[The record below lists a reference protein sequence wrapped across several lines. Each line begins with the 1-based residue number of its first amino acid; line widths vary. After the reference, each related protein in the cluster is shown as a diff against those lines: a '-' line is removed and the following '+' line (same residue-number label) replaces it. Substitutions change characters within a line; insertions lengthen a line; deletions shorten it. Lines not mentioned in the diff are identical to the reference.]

1 MGTTRIGDRAVYEVT
16 VRRVDDKTREQWTYP
31 PIVTRASSVRGA
43 LTDALIA
50 PLDRWH
56 HLPLDAGGTDA

>member
-43 LTDALIA
+43 LTNALLA
-50 PLDRWH
+50 PLSRWH
-56 HLPLDAGGTDA
+56 AIDRDEEGKR

>member
-43 LTDALIA
+43 LTVALLA
-50 PLDRWH
+50 PLSRWH
-56 HLPLDAGGTDA
+56 ALNDEETG

>member
-43 LTDALIA
+43 LTDALLA
-50 PLDRWH
+50 PLSRWH
-56 HLPLDAGGTDA
+56 ALNNEEAG

>member
-16 VRRVDDKTREQWTYP
+16 VRRVDDKTRERWTYP

-43 LTDALIA
+43 LTDALLA
-50 PLDRWH
+50 PLSRWH
-56 HLPLDAGGTDA
+56 ALNDEETG

>member
-31 PIVTRASSVRGA
+31 PLVTRASSVRGA
-43 LTDALIA
+43 LTDAILA
-50 PLDRWH
+50 PLSRWH
-56 HLPLDAGGTDA
+56 ALNNEETG

>member
-43 LTDALIA
+43 LTDALLA
-50 PLDRWH
+50 PLSRWH
-56 HLPLDAGGTDA
+56 ALNNEETG

>member
-1 MGTTRIGDRAVYEVT
+1 MGTMRISDRALYQVT
-16 VRRVDDKTREQWTYP
+16 VIRIDARTRERWIYP
-31 PIVTRASSVRGA
+31 SLLSDASSVRGA

-56 HLPLDAGGTDA
+56 ALNDEETG

>member
-31 PIVTRASSVRGA
+31 PLVTRAASVRGA
-43 LTDALIA
+43 LTDAILA
-50 PLDRWH
+50 PLSRWH
-56 HLPLDAGGTDA
+56 ALNNEETG

>member
-1 MGTTRIGDRAVYEVT
+1 MGTTQIGDRAVYEVT

-43 LTDALIA
+43 LTDAILA
-50 PLDRWH
+50 PLSRWH
-56 HLPLDAGGTDA
+56 ALNNEETG

>member
-1 MGTTRIGDRAVYEVT
+1 MGITRIGDRAVYEVT

-43 LTDALIA
+43 LTDALLA
-50 PLDRWH
+50 PLSRWH
-56 HLPLDAGGTDA
+56 ALNNEETG